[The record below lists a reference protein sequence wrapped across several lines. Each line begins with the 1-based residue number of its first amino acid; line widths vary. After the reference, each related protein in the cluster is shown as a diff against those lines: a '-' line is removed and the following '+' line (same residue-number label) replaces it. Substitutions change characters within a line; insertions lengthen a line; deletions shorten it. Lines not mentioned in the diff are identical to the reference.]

1 MSGIA
6 AYIYGA
12 PIYWSAVTITLGLLS
27 CLLLTLALY
36 RGRTDN
42 SAAVWALF
50 CLGFVLAV
58 FFSRLLHWYFNS
70 ETYGSFAV
78 AFTNFDV
85 GSFCIPGVLLGVWL
99 AAWIVC
105 KLGLCDDTGK
115 LLDCATPGM
124 ILLLAFIRLSALFN
138 ATCRS
143 RILITQ
149 KMFQRLPIATS
160 TVDAAGNETWRL
172 ASFFIAFVLLMI
184 LFIFSLSFYFEKGR
198 RRMRAPC
205 ARYGNVA
212 RLFLV
217 YYGAIEIVI
226 DSTRYDSPLMHFRF
240 ISYLNQ
246 YSAFISLAQVFAAAT
261 ALGVLIYYSV
271 QAIKAHRFRFYHPL
285 LWLGFLASLI
295 GIGYFGE
302 YTVQRTANYLQCY
315 IIMSLSCLLMALTV
329 FWAYLSCARR
339 KS

>member
-6 AYIYGA
+6 AYINGA
-12 PIYWSAVTITLGLLS
+12 PIYWSAVTITLGLLG

-36 RGRTDN
+36 RGRSEN
-42 SAAVWALF
+42 STAVWALF

-78 AFTNFDV
+78 AFTDFSV
-85 GSFCIPGVLLGVWL
+85 GSFCIPGVILGVWL

-105 KLGLCDDTGK
+105 KIGLCENTGK

-138 ATCRS
+138 STCRS

-149 KMFQRLPIATS
+149 KTFQHLPVAVSS
-160 TVDAAGNETWRL
+160 TDASGNETWRL
-172 ASFFIAFVLLMI
+172 ATFFISFILLMI
-184 LFIFSLSFYFEKGR
+184 LLCFCLGFYFEKGR
-198 RRMRAPC
+198 KKMKEPC

-217 YYGAIEIVI
+217 YYGAIEIVM

-261 ALGVLIYYSV
+261 ALGVLIYYSAK
-271 QAIKAHRFRFYHPL
+271 AIKGGFFRFYHPL
-285 LWLGFLASLI
+285 LWILFLASLV
-295 GIGYFGE
+295 GIGYLGE
-302 YTVQRTANYLQCY
+302 YTVQRTANYIQCY
-315 IIMSLSCLLMALTV
+315 AFMSVSCLLMALSV
-329 FWAYLSCARR
+329 FWAYLSCRKRR
-339 KS
+339 S

>member
-6 AYIYGA
+6 AYINGA
-12 PIYWSAVTITLGLLS
+12 PIYWSAVTITLGLLG

-36 RGRTDN
+36 RGRSEN
-42 SAAVWALF
+42 STAVWALF

-78 AFTNFDV
+78 A
-85 GSFCIPGVLLGVWL
+85 L
-99 AAWIVC
+99 
-105 KLGLCDDTGK
+105 

-138 ATCRS
+138 STCRS

-149 KMFQRLPIATS
+149 KTFQHLPVAVSS
-160 TVDAAGNETWRL
+160 TDASGNETWRL
-172 ASFFIAFVLLMI
+172 ATFFISFILLMI
-184 LFIFSLSFYFEKGR
+184 LFCFCLGFYFEKGR
-198 RRMRAPC
+198 KKMKEPC

-217 YYGAIEIVI
+217 YYGAIEIVM

-261 ALGVLIYYSV
+261 ALGVLIYYSAK
-271 QAIKAHRFRFYHPL
+271 AIKGGFFRFYHPL
-285 LWLGFLASLI
+285 LWILFLASLV
-295 GIGYFGE
+295 GIGYLGE
-302 YTVQRTANYLQCY
+302 YTVQRTANYIQCY
-315 IIMSLSCLLMALTV
+315 AFMSVSCLLMALSV
-329 FWAYLSCARR
+329 FWAYLSCRKRR
-339 KS
+339 S